1 MASADE
7 LRAMAVSFETWAR
20 TAKTNAE
27 RRDFLE
33 MANRLRQAAGELDA
47 SAGTLRELHQR
58 RQHAPKP
65 PRSAG

>member
-7 LRAMAVSFETWAR
+7 FRAMAVSFETWAR
-20 TAKTNAE
+20 AATTKTE

-33 MANRLRQAAGELDA
+33 MANTVRHAAGELDA
-47 SAGTLRELHQR
+47 SAATVRQLDQR
-58 RQHAPKP
+58 RIRAPNP

>member
-7 LRAMAVSFETWAR
+7 FRAMAVSFEAWAQ
-20 TAKTNAE
+20 TAATKAE

-33 MANRLRQAAGELDA
+33 MAKTMRQAAADLDA
-47 SAGTLRELHQR
+47 SAATVRQQR
-58 RQHAPKP
+58 RTRAPKS